1 MSHRSLT
8 AVHSR
13 GQPTKLV
20 MSWDY
25 LDHACNDIIDQILI
39 SGLMP
44 KRVVGL
50 TRGGLPPAVIISH
63 KLEVPMSALD
73 WQTRDGTV
81 QERLKLESILEDLE
95 DGDRL
100 IIVDD
105 IADSGRTFAQI
116 KAAIPAAHQSK
127 VLFAAVVYKTSSVVE
142 PDFYSTYHKVRGEE
156 DVWFVFPYES
166 PYTPISSLLKDN

>member
-1 MSHRSLT
+1 MSHHSLT
-8 AVHSR
+8 TVYTR

-20 MSWDY
+20 MSWEYMDY
-25 LDHACNDIIDQILI
+25 ACNDIIDQILI
-39 SGLMP
+39 SGLLP
-44 KRVVGL
+44 KRIVGL

-63 KLEVPMSALD
+63 RLKLPMSALD

-81 QERLKLESILEDLE
+81 QERLKLEALLEDLD

-100 IIVDD
+100 LIVDD

-116 KAAIPAAHQSK
+116 KAAIPAGQESK

-156 DVWFVFPYES
+156 DVWFVFPYEA
-166 PYTPISSLLKDN
+166 PYAPISSLLKDS